1 MSLSNIF
8 EPKSIAI
15 IGASA
20 QEGSVGNAIVKNLL
34 NGYQGQV
41 FPINPKNTEI
51 LGTKC
56 LASVLD
62 LSTVPDLAIII
73 VPAKV
78 VPLVLKQVAVK
89 GVKGVVIISAGFKEI
104 GGEGVELENQVKEIC
119 VANNI
124 SLIGPNCLGVIN
136 PWINMNGS
144 FANDIP
150 PIGNIAFLSQS
161 GAICTAVID
170 YAQKLNLG
178 FSKFVSLGNKALSSE
193 VEMIKYLEQDS
204 QTKVISIY
212 AEGLVN
218 AVEIIETMKS
228 VTKPVVI
235 LKSGRTAAGSGASSS
250 HTGALASEDVLYEA
264 LFRQARIHRAENIKE
279 LFEYMQVLSRYGNSE
294 KVKVKSEKLE
304 NKPINETHSKHF
316 SEEFRG
322 ERLEPLKASPLSSAD
337 TRSFSALKMPDN
349 LIANLIAN
357 KPLQVAI
364 ITNAGGPGVLTTDYV
379 IQNGMELAQISPQS
393 LEKLKLTLPPTSNF
407 HNPFD
412 LIGDAPA
419 QRYQDALEVLTKDKN
434 VDAIIVI
441 LTPQTTTQIDEIANL
456 ISKHASQTT
465 KPIIAS
471 FIGGNKVLSGVA
483 ILRQN
488 DVVHIDFPESAARA
502 LSVLNSEK
510 LKVKS
515 EKLENESTS
524 DCHSE
529 RPSEESHLNGFEKSN
544 GVALAASTTDSS
556 YLSNTGKRFFASF
569 KMTSSLNKQKAQLI
583 IEKYKSKNENYIPE
597 VDAKKIFEL
606 YDIPTVKS
614 VFCQSEEEVKAL
626 VDNTFGGVSNTGIG
640 SFATLK
646 MTDAQ
651 ETKLILK
658 IISPDIMHKSDV
670 GGITPNVSVENATK
684 EFKNMIKVVRSKLP
698 DAKLEGILFS
708 QMLDLTTGVEFILGA
723 KKDQSL
729 GTAIMFGLGGTMV
742 ELIHDVVFGF
752 GKLGRQ
758 DILEMID
765 QLKSKKIINGYR
777 GKSPLDLEAII
788 ATIEG
793 LSNLLSDFP
802 SITEVDMNP
811 VLVGYNNTG
820 VKVLDAKIVFE

>member
-20 QEGSVGNAIVKNLL
+20 QEGSVGNSIVKNLL

-51 LGTKC
+51 LGTAC
-56 LASVLD
+56 FASVLD
-62 LSTVPDLAIII
+62 LAIVPDLAIIV

-78 VPLVLKQVAVK
+78 VPIVLQQVADK
-89 GVKGVVIISAGFKEI
+89 GVKGVVIISAGFKEV
-104 GGEGVELENQVKEIC
+104 GGEGIELENKVKEIC
-119 VANNI
+119 ERNGI

-136 PWINMNGS
+136 PWIDMNGS
-144 FANDIP
+144 FANSVP
-150 PIGNIAFLSQS
+150 PKGNVAFLSQS

-170 YAQKLNLG
+170 YAQKLDLG
-178 FSKFVSLGNKALSSE
+178 FSKFVSVGNKSLSSE
-193 VEMIKYLEQDS
+193 VEMIKYLEQDT
-204 QTKVISIY
+204 QTDVISIY
-212 AEGLVN
+212 AEGLTN
-218 AVEIIETMKS
+218 AAEIIETMKS
-228 VTKPVVI
+228 ITKPVVI

-279 LFEYMQVLSRYGNSE
+279 FFEYMQVLSRYGNSE
-294 KVKVKSEKLE
+294 KLKAKIEKLE
-304 NKPINETHSKHF
+304 NPLFISGSNAIPLTRGGSEADGVIHVTSVENGVALAATTNTDRTIDSKI
-316 SEEFRG
+316 E
-322 ERLEPLKASPLSSAD
+322 K
-337 TRSFSALKMPDN
+337 
-349 LIANLIAN
+349 
-357 KPLQVAI
+357 LQVAI
-364 ITNAGGPGVLTTDYV
+364 ITNAGGPGVLTTDSV
-379 IQNGMELAQISPQS
+379 IQNGMELAKISNDS
-393 LEKLKLTLPPTSNF
+393 LEKLKLVLPATANF

-419 QRYQDALEVLTKDKN
+419 QRYQDALEVLTKDEN
-434 VDAIIVI
+434 VSAIIVI
-441 LTPQTTTQIDEIANL
+441 LTPQTTTQIDETARL
-456 ISKHASQTT
+456 ISKYASQTN

-471 FIGGNKVLSGVA
+471 FIGGNKVLGGVE

-488 DVVHIDFPESAARA
+488 DVVHIDFPESAASA

-510 LKVKS
+510 LKVKN
-515 EKLENESTS
+515 EKSISS

-529 RPSEESHLNGFEKSN
+529 ESHLGEFVIPND
-544 GVALAASTTDSS
+544 VALAASTTSSS
-556 YLSNTGKRFFASF
+556 YLFNSGTGSFAAL

-583 IEKYKSKNENYIPE
+583 FDKYKYKYKNQNYIPE

-614 VFCQSEEEVKAL
+614 VFCESEEEVKTL
-626 VDNTFGGVSNTGIG
+626 VDNTFGGVSNTGTG
-640 SFATLK
+640 SFAPLK
-646 MTDAQ
+646 MTNLFGMLKEQ
-651 ETKLILK
+651 PKFETKLILK
-658 IISPDIMHKSDV
+658 IISPDIMHKSDI
-670 GGITPNVSVENATK
+670 GGIIANVSLENAPK
-684 EFKNMIKVVRSKLP
+684 EYINMMKTVQSKLP
-698 DAKLEGILFS
+698 DAELEGVLFS
-708 QMLDLTTGVEFILGA
+708 QMVDLTSGVEFILGA

-788 ATIEG
+788 VTIEG

>member
-34 NGYQGQV
+34 NSYQGQV
-41 FPINPKNTEI
+41 FPINPKNAEI
-51 LGTKC
+51 LGTLC
-56 LASVLD
+56 FASVLD

-218 AVEIIETMKS
+218 AAEIIETMKS

-279 LFEYMQVLSRYGNSE
+279 LFEYMQVLSRYHNGE
-294 KVKVKSEKLE
+294 KLKVKIEKLE
-304 NKPINETHSKHF
+304 NPLFISGSNAIPLTRGGSKADGVIHVT
-316 SEEFRG
+316 SVENGDTEA
-322 ERLEPLKASPLSSAD
+322 ASTNTDRTIDS
-337 TRSFSALKMPDN
+337 K
-349 LIANLIAN
+349 IE
-357 KPLQVAI
+357 KLQVAI

-441 LTPQTTTQIDEIANL
+441 LTPQTTTQIDETANL

-471 FIGGNKVLSGVA
+471 FIGGNKVLSGVE

-488 DVVHIDFPESAARA
+488 DVAHIDFPENAARA

-515 EKLENESTS
+515 EKLENGSTS
-524 DCHSE
+524 DRHFE
-529 RPSEESHLNGFEKSN
+529 RPSEESNLGEFEIPN
-544 GVALAASTTDSS
+544 GVALAASTTGGS
-556 YLSNTGKRFFASF
+556 YLSNTGSGFFAAF
-569 KMTSSLNKQKAQLI
+569 KMTGSLNKQKAQLI
-583 IEKYKSKNENYIPE
+583 FEKYKSKNENYIPE

-614 VFCQSEEEVKAL
+614 VFCQSEEEVKTSL
-626 VDNTFGGVSNTGIG
+626 QQTFGTSSNTGIG

-670 GGITPNVSVENATK
+670 GGITPNVSVENATQ
-684 EFKNMIKVVRSKLP
+684 EFKNMMKVVRSKLP

-777 GKSPLDLEAII
+777 GKSTLDLEAII
-788 ATIEG
+788 VTIEG